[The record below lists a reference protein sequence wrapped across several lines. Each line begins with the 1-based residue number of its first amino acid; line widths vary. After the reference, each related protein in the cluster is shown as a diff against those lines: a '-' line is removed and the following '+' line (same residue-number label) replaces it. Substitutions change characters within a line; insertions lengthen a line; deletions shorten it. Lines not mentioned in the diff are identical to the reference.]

1 MTKVYFDV
9 CCLNRPF
16 DDQTQDRIRLEAEA
30 VIAIMGHIEAGD
42 YHWLSS
48 EVVDKEIQQNP
59 NAERRLRVE
68 RLLRFVGSSI
78 RAEKPEKLR
87 ANGLEALG
95 FRPMD
100 ALHIACAESGE
111 ATVFFT
117 TDDQLLRKASRYA
130 RKLRIRVV
138 NPRFWP

>member
-78 RAEKPEKLR
+78 RAQTGLKHWESVLWMHCTSPAPRAARRPCSSPRMTNCCGKPHATRESSGF
-87 ANGLEALG
+87 GLSTPA
-95 FRPMD
+95 
-100 ALHIACAESGE
+100 SGRE
-111 ATVFFT
+111 M
-117 TDDQLLRKASRYA
+117 R
-130 RKLRIRVV
+130 
-138 NPRFWP
+138 